1 MTERHQRIADRYSAL
16 ISQPYEE
23 QPTGIQNES
32 RNIGELIFISLLEE
46 YDQSIADKKG
56 KPLAFGAL
64 VSKVQ
69 SKTPVEFP
77 SNVDTAFGTVWKL
90 GNDGSHA
97 RSTDATVQEAE
108 AILNALYTCVDW
120 YLYTHHKLSRNSINV
135 SLPGVAREQRKN
147 ISDYR
152 EQVIAALADKQ
163 VSIDELNMLHRLRD
177 NIPMDSIQTIHTE
190 FGLEQGILDYLK
202 SKFESKLQEV
212 QSTRSILKR
221 LSYDAIFN
229 ENELEL
235 LTHYITIEQVQ
246 ELFNSTRVKLLSS
259 TVPQK
264 TSDDSQGQGAT
275 DMIFDGLVWL
285 MSIALLEIGVG
296 YFFNL
301 PITDTLFFP
310 ISLELTLIL
319 IAIYHVDSHK
329 GSTLS
334 RKTFAYL
341 LSGLWFLAGSSG
353 IFLVYSWD
361 DLRPHIEREVS
372 ASLSEERT
380 YFYSL
385 DGNVLEVNEHDLVE
399 AIRLTPDA
407 EHMVF
412 NKQTEQWGKW
422 DSYPNIVKAV
432 KQTK

>member
-1 MTERHQRIADRYSAL
+1 MTERHQRIADRYTAL
-16 ISQPYEE
+16 INQPYEE

-46 YDQSIADKKG
+46 YEQSTTDKNG
-56 KPLAFGAL
+56 KPFAFGAL

-120 YLYTHHKLSRNSINV
+120 YLHTHHKLSRNSINL
-135 SLPGVAREQRKN
+135 SLPGTAREQRKN

-152 EQVIAALADKQ
+152 EQVRAALADKQ

-177 NIPMDSIQTIHTE
+177 NLSIDSIQTIHTE
-190 FGLEQGILDYLK
+190 FGLEQGILDYL
-202 SKFESKLQEV
+202 ESIFTAKLKEV
-212 QSTRSILKR
+212 QFSRSALKR
-221 LSYDAIFN
+221 LSYEAILN
-229 ENELEL
+229 ENELDL
-235 LTHYITIEQVQ
+235 LLQYITIEQLQ
-246 ELFNSTRVKLLSS
+246 ELFNTTKSNLTSS
-259 TVPQK
+259 AIVQN
-264 TSDDSQGQGAT
+264 TSDNSTGQGAT
-275 DMIFDGLVWL
+275 DMLFNGLVWL
-285 MSIALLEIGVG
+285 MCIALLELGVG
-296 YFFNL
+296 YFFKF
-301 PITDTLFFP
+301 PITDSLFFP
-310 ISLELTLIL
+310 ISLELILIL
-319 IAIYHVDSHK
+319 IAIYHIDSHK
-329 GSTLS
+329 TSTLS
-334 RKTFAYL
+334 RKTFAYI
-341 LSGLWFLAGSSG
+341 LSGLWLLVGSSG

-385 DGNVLEVNEHDLVE
+385 DGNVLEVNENDLIE

-412 NKQTEQWGKW
+412 NKQTQQWGKW

-432 KQTK
+432 KQNN